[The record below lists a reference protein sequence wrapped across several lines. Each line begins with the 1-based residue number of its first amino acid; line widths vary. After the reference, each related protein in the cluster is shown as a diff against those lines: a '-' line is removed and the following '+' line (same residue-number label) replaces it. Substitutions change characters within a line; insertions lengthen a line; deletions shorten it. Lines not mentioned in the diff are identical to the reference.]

1 VWEQVQ
7 VRAAVVQAAEAAE
20 AAEAAVEQAAYNY
33 HRLYHFQYYY

>member
-7 VRAAVVQAAEAAE
+7 VRAAVVQAAE